1 MALRIVGAPA
11 GPVLEAP
18 LLHLNKELAGVRC
31 AAQGVGGRKPAA
43 RSRRAAQPNYPMSQ
57 VNPIRPRLPKVPRA
71 ASAIPSVLQAANT
84 NSPDESLDGHAVVP
98 FTLVRYRIACTRRN
112 DILVCGRKR
121 ICTRSCIDIAS
132 PQARRRAACQNQ
144 SPTAGVQATSG
155 QRVGLLL
162 VGVER
167 DGPPAT
173 SEPPTLSLP
182 SPPSCELVAPCGGE
196 TRERSAG
203 CVGQ

>member
-1 MALRIVGAPA
+1 MPRPAP
-11 GPVLEAP
+11 P
-18 LLHLNKELAGVRC
+18 LG
-31 AAQGVGGRKPAA
+31 
-43 RSRRAAQPNYPMSQ
+43 M
-57 VNPIRPRLPKVPRA
+57 
-71 ASAIPSVLQAANT
+71 PSVLQAANT
-84 NSPDESLDGHAVVP
+84 TYSPDESLDGHAVVP

-112 DILVCGRKR
+112 DILVCGRRR
-121 ICTRSCIDIAS
+121 IRTRSCRGPSRGRRSRFRIRRLSIDIAS

>member
-1 MALRIVGAPA
+1 M
-11 GPVLEAP
+11 
-18 LLHLNKELAGVRC
+18 
-31 AAQGVGGRKPAA
+31 
-43 RSRRAAQPNYPMSQ
+43 
-57 VNPIRPRLPKVPRA
+57 
-71 ASAIPSVLQAANT
+71 
-84 NSPDESLDGHAVVP
+84 P

-203 CVGQ
+203 AGLALALDSRTPSRRGVPPGLGSCGCVGQ

>member
-57 VNPIRPRLPKVPRA
+57 VSPIRPRLPKVPRGA

-84 NSPDESLDGHAVVP
+84 TYSPDESLDGHAVVP

-112 DILVCGRKR
+112 DILVCGRRR
-121 ICTRSCIDIAS
+121 IRTRSCRGPS
-132 PQARRRAACQNQ
+132 RGRRSRFRIRPSRLPRTVNAQQLGRVQCDGY
-144 SPTAGVQATSG
+144 GVY
-155 QRVGLLL
+155 VL
-162 VGVER
+162 
-167 DGPPAT
+167 
-173 SEPPTLSLP
+173 
-182 SPPSCELVAPCGGE
+182 
-196 TRERSAG
+196 
-203 CVGQ
+203 